1 MNNNIVIEK
10 FRLFFKDLIVLG
22 RETLWCYEKNL
33 VMPLIY
39 ELFENL
45 DENKWYHFYY
55 DIKLKKWIL
64 ISYKNTNSVIFNP
77 TYKNGIN
84 EFLTIFSI
92 EDLKLAHY
100 KLEQIYKLY
109 SKLK

>member
-45 DENKWYHFYY
+45 DENKWYHFLICYLFHLCKFY
-55 DIKLKKWIL
+55 RQYLNICTHMHFAIWLFVKQKASKIL
-64 ISYKNTNSVIFNP
+64 
-77 TYKNGIN
+77 
-84 EFLTIFSI
+84 
-92 EDLKLAHY
+92 
-100 KLEQIYKLY
+100 
-109 SKLK
+109 